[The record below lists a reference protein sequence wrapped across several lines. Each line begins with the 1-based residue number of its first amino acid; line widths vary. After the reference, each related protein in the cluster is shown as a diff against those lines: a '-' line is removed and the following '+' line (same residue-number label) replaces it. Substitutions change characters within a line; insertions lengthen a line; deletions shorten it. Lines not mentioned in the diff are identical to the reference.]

1 MPKAANDNDEQPIAA
16 DRVIEVRPSPDELNR
31 ILHRRFPGMGPAYG
45 AQLDAAARAT
55 FNADHSKWL
64 GLDGRWHST
73 EENFRQSKGKRR
85 QAKANATR
93 VSHLDEDEASTK
105 PIQSASADFPQIDP
119 SAQRDGWYFAEGVA
133 CRWREYAPAVAEDA
147 LHLVGKVVPATGGG
161 RLMQFGAVED
171 AMIRAIDA
179 KRFMARAANDNE
191 PYHHRRNRPRLRQ
204 AA

>member
-1 MPKAANDNDEQPIAA
+1 MHDNDNLGA

-73 EENFRQSKGKRR
+73 AESYRQPKGKRR
-85 QAKANATR
+85 QQKANAKLA
-93 VSHLDEDEASTK
+93 SLLDEAEARNQ
-105 PIQSASADFPQIDP
+105 PM
-119 SAQRDGWYFAEGVA
+119 RDGWYFSETVA
-133 CRWREYAPAVAEDA
+133 CRWREYAPAVAKDA
-147 LHLVGKVVPATGGG
+147 LEIVGKVVPATGGG
-161 RLMQFGAVED
+161 QLMQFGAVED

-179 KRFMARAANDNE
+179 KRLMTRYANDNE
-191 PYHHRRNRPRLRQ
+191 PIHYRRNRPRSRQ